1 MLRDAV
7 LTILKE
13 RDGYVSG
20 AEISR
25 ELDVTRMA
33 VSNTVRALREEG
45 YEIDAVTNR
54 GYWLRACADRLTAG
68 DVHPFLPPERRE
80 LVRCLDSVDSTNTY
94 LKREAMNGASDGL
107 CAIANEQTAGRGR
120 SGRSFSSKPDC
131 GVYFSILLRPDCA
144 PLEAVT
150 LTAHTAVAVCRA
162 LEDACGVQA
171 GIKWTND
178 IVLGTHKVCG
188 LLTEMSVEG
197 ESGALEYVVV
207 GIGVNANNTREDF
220 PPELRPIAGSVFS
233 ETGVHVDRAR
243 LAAALVRAMDEM
255 YAAWQTDHRVYLEEY
270 RARCLT
276 TGREVRLLRG
286 DRETRAYADA
296 ISDDF
301 ALLVSYDDGTCGEIT
316 SGDVSVRGLFG
327 YI

>member
-33 VSNTVRALREEG
+33 VSNAVRALREEG
-45 YEIDAVTNR
+45 YAIDAVTNR
-54 GYWLRACADRLTAG
+54 GYLLRESADRLTEG
-68 DVHPFLPPERRE
+68 DVYPYLPPERRA
-80 LVRCLDSVDSTNTY
+80 LVRCLDCVDSTNTY
-94 LKREAMNGASDGL
+94 LKREAMAGAADGL
-107 CAIANEQTAGRGR
+107 CAIANEQTGGKGRA
-120 SGRSFSSKPDC
+120 GRSFVSAPNC
-131 GVYFSILLRPDCA
+131 GVYFSMLMRPDCA
-144 PLEAVT
+144 PADAVT

-178 IVLGTHKVCG
+178 IVLGTHKICG
-188 LLTEMSVEG
+188 ILTEMSVEG
-197 ESGALEYVVV
+197 ESGVLESVVA
-207 GIGVNANNTREDF
+207 GMGVNANNTREDF
-220 PPELRPIAGSVFS
+220 PPELRHIAGSVFS
-233 ETGVHVDRAR
+233 ETGVHVDRGR

-255 YAAWQTDHRVYLEEY
+255 YAAWQKDHRVYLAEY
-270 RARCLT
+270 RARCVT

-286 DRETRAYADA
+286 DREQRAYAEE
-296 ISDDF
+296 ITGEF
-301 ALLVSYDDGTCGEIT
+301 GLLVRYDDGTREEIT
-316 SGDVSVRGLFG
+316 SGEVSVRGLFG
-327 YI
+327 YQ

>member
-13 RDGYVSG
+13 REGYVSG

-25 ELDVTRMA
+25 ELNVTRMA

-45 YEIDAVTNR
+45 YAIDAATNR
-54 GYWLRACADRLTAG
+54 GYCMRTGADKLTAG
-68 DVHPFLPPERRE
+68 DVHPYLPPERRE

-94 LKREAMNGASDGL
+94 LKREAMSGAPDGL
-107 CAIANEQTAGRGR
+107 CAIANEQTAGKGR
-120 SGRSFSSKPDC
+120 VGRSFSSEPDC

-144 PLEAVT
+144 PVEAVT
-150 LTAHTAVAVCRA
+150 LSGHTAVAVCRA

-178 IVLGTHKVCG
+178 IVLGTHKICG

-197 ESGALEYVVV
+197 ESGALEYVVA
-207 GIGVNANNTREDF
+207 GIGVNANNAQEDF
-220 PPELRPIAGSVFS
+220 PPELRQIAGSVFS

-255 YAAWQTDHRVYLEEY
+255 YAAWQKDHRVYLEEY
-270 RARCLT
+270 RARCVT

-286 DRETRAYADA
+286 DRERRGFADA
-296 ISDDF
+296 ITDDF
-301 ALLVSYDDGTCGEIT
+301 GLLVRYDDGTHEEIT
-316 SGDVSVRGLFG
+316 SGEVSVRGLFG
-327 YI
+327 YV

>member
-13 RDGYVSG
+13 REGYVSG

-25 ELDVTRMA
+25 ALDVTRMA
-33 VSNTVRALREEG
+33 VSNAVRALREEG

-54 GYWLRACADRLTAG
+54 GYRIRTCADKITAG
-68 DVHPFLPPERRE
+68 DVHPYLPPERRA
-80 LVRCLDSVDSTNTY
+80 LVRCFDRVDSTNTY
-94 LKREAMNGASDGL
+94 LKREAMNGAPDGL
-107 CAIANEQTAGRGR
+107 CAIANEQTAGKGR

-144 PLEAVT
+144 PVEAVT
-150 LTAHTAVAVCRA
+150 LTAHMAVATCRA

-197 ESGALEYVVV
+197 ESGALEYVVA
-207 GIGVNANNTREDF
+207 GIGVNANNTPEDF
-220 PPELRPIAGSVFS
+220 PPELRQIAGSVFS
-233 ETGVHVDRAR
+233 ETGVRVDRAR

-255 YAAWQTDHRVYLEEY
+255 YAAWQKDHRVYLEEY
-270 RARCLT
+270 RARCVT

-286 DRETRAYADA
+286 DRERRGYADA
-296 ISDDF
+296 VTDDF
-301 ALLVSYDDGTCGEIT
+301 GLLVRYDDGTREEIT
-316 SGDVSVRGLFG
+316 SGEVSVRGLFG
-327 YI
+327 YV